1 MDQIGFL
8 ANAGGI
14 QALCSLLTCRD
25 SKLHLVLLDGISNIL
40 TTGKK
45 IGQLESA
52 RIDVE
57 TCGGLDKIER
67 LQASPNEEVYRA
79 ALDLIE
85 KFFSDEGDEDENV
98 APETHVTGAF
108 TFSAPANVRIE
119 F

>member
-1 MDQIGFL
+1 MASSPTREASEPF
-8 ANAGGI
+8 AAY
-14 QALCSLLTCRD
+14 SLCRD

-52 RIDVE
+52 RNDVE